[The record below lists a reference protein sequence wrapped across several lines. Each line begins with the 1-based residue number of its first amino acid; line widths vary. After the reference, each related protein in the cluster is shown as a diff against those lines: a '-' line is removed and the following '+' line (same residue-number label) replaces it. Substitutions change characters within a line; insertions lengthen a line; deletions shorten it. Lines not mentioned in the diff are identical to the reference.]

1 MSLSIADSGIRLA
14 VLCIVM
20 ALVAT
25 LVYRFTYL
33 GSVRV
38 VPGALAR
45 GALQLAAIS
54 LILAA
59 ALAHI
64 WSALLVLAGMF
75 VAASFTAARR
85 SNAGTSGV
93 WLTIA
98 LASGIGVV
106 LPLMLLSGVVP
117 LQGVALVPIGG
128 IVLGGAMTATSMA
141 AKRGLDAV
149 DDRYGEVEA
158 ALSLGFSQR
167 DARWEVARTA
177 ASDALLPG
185 VDQTRTVGL
194 VTLPGAFVGVLLATG
209 SAVQAGAVQILVL
222 AGLLLAQTCSVAV
235 ALELV
240 ARGFVFEVKLS
251 GLREFVDLVAAK
263 DAAGKIGGVCRE
275 GDHCPAD
282 VFTGGHAAGPHPA

>member
-1 MSLSIADSGIRLA
+1 MLISDWSSDLCSSYL
-14 VLCIVM
+14 LCIVM

-64 WSALLVLAGMF
+64 WSALLVLVGMF

-98 LASGIGVV
+98 LEDWKSVV
-106 LPLMLLSGVVP
+106 
-117 LQGVALVPIGG
+117 
-128 IVLGGAMTATSMA
+128 
-141 AKRGLDAV
+141 
-149 DDRYGEVEA
+149 
-158 ALSLGFSQR
+158 
-167 DARWEVARTA
+167 
-177 ASDALLPG
+177 
-185 VDQTRTVGL
+185 
-194 VTLPGAFVGVLLATG
+194 
-209 SAVQAGAVQILVL
+209 
-222 AGLLLAQTCSVAV
+222 
-235 ALELV
+235 
-240 ARGFVFEVKLS
+240 
-251 GLREFVDLVAAK
+251 
-263 DAAGKIGGVCRE
+263 
-275 GDHCPAD
+275 
-282 VFTGGHAAGPHPA
+282 

>member
-59 ALAHI
+59 LAHI
-64 WSALLVLAGMF
+64 WSALLVLVGMF

-240 ARGFVFEVKLS
+240 ARGFVFRGQAV
-251 GLREFVDLVAAK
+251 R
-263 DAAGKIGGVCRE
+263 
-275 GDHCPAD
+275 PAR
-282 VFTGGHAAGPHPA
+282 VR

>member
-1 MSLSIADSGIRLA
+1 MSPRSSTDSPIS
-14 VLCIVM
+14 
-20 ALVAT
+20 VA
-25 LVYRFTYL
+25 F
-33 GSVRV
+33 GWS
-38 VPGALAR
+38 PGALAR

-64 WSALLVLAGMF
+64 WSALLVLVGMF

-240 ARGFVFEVKLS
+240 ARGFVFRGQAV
-251 GLREFVDLVAAK
+251 R
-263 DAAGKIGGVCRE
+263 
-275 GDHCPAD
+275 PAR
-282 VFTGGHAAGPHPA
+282 VR